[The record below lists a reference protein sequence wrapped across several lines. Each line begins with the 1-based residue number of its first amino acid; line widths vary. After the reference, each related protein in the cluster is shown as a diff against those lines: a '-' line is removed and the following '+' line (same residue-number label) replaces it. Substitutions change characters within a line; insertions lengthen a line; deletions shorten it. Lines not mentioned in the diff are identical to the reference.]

1 MSLRTISARHIRL
14 IASYWIRYVVRSGAG
29 LVFLLIAL
37 VFSLSVAHIIIMPV
51 EQIMV
56 QQSESGQEPN
66 REKIITT
73 IVELSRPV
81 IRWTLG
87 IKSDEDDTLF
97 AEMKQGVSSP
107 PHEGQMMEHIIPQAQ
122 PSTHPWT
129 KFLLDERPALL
140 SIIFLILIF
149 SMPFLIAFLAFNQ
162 ISGDVQSLGLRYV
175 LLRTERANIFI
186 GRFLGTALFSTLVI
200 AVIIATITFYLGV
213 KIKIYPAGPL
223 AVWALHGFLALTIST
238 LPYIALCSW
247 ISTLVD
253 SPFLSLVIAKIVI
266 GGVLLLAFLGSLVWR
281 PMIYLNF
288 ALPWGIQNYLL
299 HPQLTHS
306 LGTTLACLAYMMVF
320 LFLGYYRFETRDL

>member
-1 MSLRTISARHIRL
+1 MSLKTVSARHIRL

-37 VFSLSVAHIIIMPV
+37 VFSLTVAHIIIMPV
-51 EQIMV
+51 EQIMA
-56 QQSESGQEPN
+56 QQTKSDQESN
-66 REKIITT
+66 REKIVTT

-87 IKSDEDDTLF
+87 IKSDEDDALF
-97 AEMKQGVSSP
+97 GAMKQGISSP
-107 PHEGQMMEHIIPQAQ
+107 PEVPMLEHVMAQAQ
-122 PSTHPWT
+122 PPTHPWT
-129 KFLLDERPALL
+129 TFLLDERPALL

-162 ISGDVQSLGLRYV
+162 IAGDVQNLGLRYV

-213 KIKIYPAGPL
+213 KIKIYPAGLL
-223 AVWALHGFLALTIST
+223 AVWALHGFLALAIST

-253 SPFLSLVIAKIVI
+253 SPFLSLVIAKMVI
-266 GGVLLLAFLGSLVWR
+266 GGVLLLAFLGSLAWR
-281 PMIYLNF
+281 PVIYLNF
-288 ALPWGIQNYLL
+288 ALPWGIQNHLL

-306 LGTTLACLAYMMVF
+306 LGTTLACLAYMLVF